1 MKKTANL
8 KIVSTID
15 LNNFVQIAAKLTE
28 IKNQIK
34 VLKSSE
40 KMFINQLQNYMIY
53 NKLDDF
59 ENFQL
64 IKKSSNEVS
73 PSEFY
78 KHVSLIDFIKSVK
91 VVKKEAKKYIGS
103 EVLKEISIES
113 SPTYDLKMIKK

>member
-78 KHVSLIDFIKSVK
+78 KHVLLIDFIKSVK